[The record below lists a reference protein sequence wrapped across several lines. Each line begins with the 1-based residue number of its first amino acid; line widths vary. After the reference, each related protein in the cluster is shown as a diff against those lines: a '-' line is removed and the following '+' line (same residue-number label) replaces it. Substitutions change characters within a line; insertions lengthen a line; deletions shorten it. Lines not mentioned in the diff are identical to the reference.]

1 MCTSYRLVC
10 EIGVSTT
17 LRTFLLPS
25 CRPSAYDL
33 QRPRA
38 FCSLILLFLH
48 HHHHH
53 HHHLVR
59 IYQVRPESRSSW
71 SSPPKLSAMQLTSL
85 TLATAAALLPLASAA
100 PAEAKTTDGISSCG
114 SAWMPRDDV
123 TIGQG
128 TDKRRGFSS
137 AVQGF
142 CSAANGKTVKP
153 NGYLSL
159 STEVFL
165 NGGKT
170 PSEYGLQ
177 GFVNF
182 EVHNKITS
190 DHTISKNDCVKF
202 LNALSADGGK
212 CSGADNKDTKGGTW
226 QVGPNGISY
235 HALGYETPPKE
246 DAVNKIFEG
255 SAISAQSANKG
266 AGPPLNPWPFDSL
279 SNIKPVACHSHN
291 DYDRDVPV
299 FSAFSAGCIAIE
311 ADVFLSG
318 GDVIIGHVFPTPGRT
333 LRVQYTEPLRA
344 ILDHNNGGSPGE
356 NGIYKARPDQKIV
369 LMIDF
374 KTSDTKTLDAVVA
387 ALQPLRDGNYLSR
400 VVDGKFSQRAVTVV
414 ASGNAPFDR
423 ISSGDGVPNRD
434 VFYDAKVDNLESKYT
449 KLNSYYAS
457 ADFKNAIG
465 NPSSAGA
472 FSDAQK
478 AKVKSQVDAAH
489 AAGLKVRYWN
499 LPGEYMWESLA
510 ALGVDYLNA
519 DDMSNTARLKR
530 I

>member
-1 MCTSYRLVC
+1 
-10 EIGVSTT
+10 
-17 LRTFLLPS
+17 
-25 CRPSAYDL
+25 
-33 QRPRA
+33 
-38 FCSLILLFLH
+38 
-48 HHHHH
+48 
-53 HHHLVR
+53 
-59 IYQVRPESRSSW
+59 
-71 SSPPKLSAMQLTSL
+71 MQLASL
-85 TLATAAALLPLASAA
+85 TLATAATLLPLATAA
-100 PAEAKTTDGISSCG
+100 PAEAKATDNISSCG
-114 SAWMPRDDV
+114 PAWMPREDV

-137 AVQGF
+137 AVQAF

-153 NGYLSL
+153 NGYLSF

-165 NGGKT
+165 NGGKN
-170 PSEYGLQ
+170 PS
-177 GFVNF
+177 
-182 EVHNKITS
+182 
-190 DHTISKNDCVKF
+190 D
-202 LNALSADGGK
+202 ADGGQ

-246 DAVNKIFEG
+246 NAVNKIFEG

-266 AGPPLNPWPFDSL
+266 AGPPLSPWPFDSL
-279 SNIKPVACHSHN
+279 NNIKPVACHSHN

-318 GDVIIGHVFPTPGRT
+318 GDVIIGHIFPTPGRT

-356 NGIYKARPDQKIV
+356 NGIYKARPEQKIV
-369 LMIDF
+369 LMVDF

-387 ALQPLRDGNYLSR
+387 ALQPLRDGNYLSHVAGGR
-400 VVDGKFSQRAVTVV
+400 FVQRAVTVV

-423 ISSGDGVPNRD
+423 INSGSGVPNRD
-434 VFYDAKVDNLESKYT
+434 VFYDASLGNLESKYNT
-449 KLNSYYAS
+449 LNSYYAS
-457 ADFKNAIG
+457 ADFEDTIG
-465 NPSSAGA
+465 SPGSAGA

-499 LPGEYMWESLA
+499 LPGEYMWEPLA

-519 DDMSNTARLKR
+519 DDMSNTARLER
-530 I
+530 IQ

>member
-1 MCTSYRLVC
+1 
-10 EIGVSTT
+10 
-17 LRTFLLPS
+17 
-25 CRPSAYDL
+25 
-33 QRPRA
+33 
-38 FCSLILLFLH
+38 
-48 HHHHH
+48 
-53 HHHLVR
+53 
-59 IYQVRPESRSSW
+59 
-71 SSPPKLSAMQLTSL
+71 MQLASL
-85 TLATAAALLPLASAA
+85 TLATAAALLPLATAA
-100 PAEAKTTDGISSCG
+100 PAKAKATDSISSCG
-114 SAWMPRDDV
+114 PAWMPREDV

-137 AVQGF
+137 AVQAF
-142 CSAANGKTVKP
+142 CSAANGKTVKS
-153 NGYLSL
+153 NGYLSF

-165 NGGKT
+165 NGGKN
-170 PSEYGLQ
+170 PSEYGIQ

-182 EVHNKITS
+182 EVHNKINS
-190 DHTISKNDCVKF
+190 DHTIAKNDCIQYF
-202 LNALSADGGK
+202 NALSADGGQ

-246 DAVNKIFEG
+246 NAVNKFFEG

-279 SNIKPVACHSHN
+279 NNIKPVACHSHN

-318 GDVIIGHVFPTPGRT
+318 GDVIIGHIFPTPGRT

-356 NGIYKARPDQKIV
+356 NGIFKARPEQKIV
-369 LMIDF
+369 LMVDF

-400 VVDGKFSQRAVTVV
+400 VAGGKFVQRAVTVV

-423 ISSGDGVPNRD
+423 INSGSGVPNRD
-434 VFYDAKVDNLESKYT
+434 VFYDANLGNLESKYNT
-449 KLNSYYAS
+449 LNSYYAS
-457 ADFKNAIG
+457 ADFQDTIG
-465 NPSSAGA
+465 SPDSAGD

-499 LPGEYMWESLA
+499 LPGEYMWEPLA

-530 I
+530 IQ

>member
-1 MCTSYRLVC
+1 M
-10 EIGVSTT
+10 
-17 LRTFLLPS
+17 
-25 CRPSAYDL
+25 
-33 QRPRA
+33 
-38 FCSLILLFLH
+38 
-48 HHHHH
+48 
-53 HHHLVR
+53 
-59 IYQVRPESRSSW
+59 
-71 SSPPKLSAMQLTSL
+71 MQLSSL
-85 TLATAAALLPLASAA
+85 ALATATALVRTLPRNACALLPLHVASAA
-100 PAEAKTTDGISSCG
+100 PAEAMTTDAISSCG
-114 SAWMPRDDV
+114 QAWMPRDDV

-128 TDKRRGFSS
+128 SDKRRGFSS
-137 AVQGF
+137 AVQSF
-142 CSAANGKTVKP
+142 CCAAKGRTVRAG
-153 NGYLSL
+153 GYLSL

-165 NGGKT
+165 NGGKP
-170 PSEYGLQ
+170 PSEYGIQ

-190 DHTISKNDCVKF
+190 DHVISKNDCVRY

-212 CSGADNKDTKGGTW
+212 CSGATNKDTKGGTW
-226 QVGPNGISY
+226 QVGPDGISY
-235 HALGYETPPKE
+235 HAIGYETPPKE

-266 AGPPLNPWPFDSL
+266 AGPPLSPWPFGSL

-291 DYDRDVPV
+291 DYDRNVPV
-299 FSAFSAGCIAIE
+299 FSAFSAGCIAVE

-318 GDVIIGHVFPTPGRT
+318 DDVIIGHVFPTPGRT
-333 LRVQYTEPLRA
+333 LRIQYTQPLRA

-356 NGIYKARPDQKIV
+356 IGIYKARPDQNVV
-369 LMIDF
+369 LMVDF

-387 ALQPLRDGNYLSR
+387 ALQPLRDGKYLSH
-400 VVDGKFSQRAVTVV
+400 VAGGKFVQRAITVV
-414 ASGNAPFDR
+414 ASGSAPFDR
-423 ISSGDGVPNRD
+423 INSGDGVPNRD
-434 VFYDAKVDNLESKYT
+434 IFYDAKVDNLDARYNT
-449 KLNSYYAS
+449 LNSYYAS
-457 ADFKNAIG
+457 ADFQSAIG

-499 LPGEYMWESLA
+499 LPGEYMWEPLA